1 MEGRLAESQ
10 QPKMA
15 SAALRHPIR
24 VRALEV
30 MNVRREISATVFVN
44 EGLGDDLEA
53 LKGRSYHQRISDVAY
68 HLREL
73 EKAGCCYLSR
83 EVQRRG
89 GKEKRYRAN
98 AVAYFS
104 DDEWS
109 ELERHERREITRVVS
124 QSLIVQMEGAM
135 LADTFDSRVD
145 RWLVWEPLE
154 LDEEGWRQLNGGI
167 AALHAKIGQIRR
179 EAKERIDAAGIAAE
193 TVNTT
198 FGVVSFESPEHSS
211 PDLPDE

>member
-1 MEGRLAESQ
+1 LAESQ

-30 MNVRREISATVFVN
+30 MNVRREVSATMFVN
-44 EGLGDDLEA
+44 EGFSDDLET
-53 LKGRSYHQRISDVAY
+53 LKGRSPRQRIADVAY
-68 HLREL
+68 HLRAL

-83 EVQRRG
+83 EVKRRG
-89 GKEKRYRAN
+89 GIEKLYRAN

-104 DDEWS
+104 DEEWA
-109 ELERHERREITRVVS
+109 ELKRYERREITRVVA

-145 RWLVWEPLE
+145 RWLVWEPLQ
-154 LDEEGWRQLNGGI
+154 LDDVGWRQLNGAI
-167 AALHAKIGQIRR
+167 AALHAGVGEIKR
-179 EAKERIDAAGIAAE
+179 EAKERIAEGVAAE
-193 TVNTT
+193 TINTT

-211 PDLPDE
+211 PALPDD